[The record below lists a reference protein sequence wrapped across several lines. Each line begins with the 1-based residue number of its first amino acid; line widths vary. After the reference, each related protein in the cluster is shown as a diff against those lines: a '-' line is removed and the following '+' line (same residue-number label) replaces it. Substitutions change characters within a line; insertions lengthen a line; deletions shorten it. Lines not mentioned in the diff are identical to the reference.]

1 MAWNFDKVTKRAEE
15 GEVFATMP
23 AATGLS
29 MEHRIPLQGEV
40 CKFSHE
46 PKAAYVLLSYTT
58 DGHSLEVVALE
69 KALHKLWQESKGLE
83 DAVEAWRK
91 ALHADM
97 GVDVY
102 GELAA
107 TLSSGQVVTIRW

>member
-1 MAWNFDKVTKRAEE
+1 MAWNFDKVTKRASA

-46 PKAAYVLLSYTT
+46 PAAAYVLLNYTT

-69 KALHKLWQESKGLE
+69 RALHKLWKESKGLE
-83 DAVEAWRK
+83 DAAEAWRN
-91 ALHADM
+91 ALHADLS
-97 GVDVY
+97 VEVY
-102 GELAA
+102 GELVA
-107 TLSSGQVVTIRW
+107 TLTSGQVVTIRW